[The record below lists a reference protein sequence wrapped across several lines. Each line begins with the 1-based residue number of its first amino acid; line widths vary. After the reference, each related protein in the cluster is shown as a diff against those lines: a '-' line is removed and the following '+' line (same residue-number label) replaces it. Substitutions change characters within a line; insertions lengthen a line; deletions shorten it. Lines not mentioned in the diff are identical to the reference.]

1 MGVIIKKYVDND
13 CLLGVWEITEDY
25 DTLLSTV
32 NLDEADMALLKSFGN
47 HKRKLE
53 WLSVRN
59 LVVEMVAPG
68 TKIVYNRDRKPFLMG
83 NSFNISISHSNNL
96 TSILLSKNK
105 RVGIDLEFMSHKI
118 SRLEF
123 KFINQ
128 QEYITDDEDLK
139 KYHLYIHWC
148 AKEAMY
154 KICDKQEINFRENL
168 TVSPFEPAKEG
179 VTTGELKN
187 RIRHE
192 KFKLH
197 YFEID
202 NYVVVW
208 CNK

>member
-1 MGVIIKKYVDND
+1 MGVIIKKYVDSD

-32 NLDEADMALLKSFGN
+32 NLDDADMALLNSFGN

-59 LVVEMVAPG
+59 LVVDMVAPG

-128 QEYITDDEDLK
+128 QEYITGDENLK

-168 TVSPFEPAKEG
+168 TVSPFEPDNEG
-179 VTTGELKN
+179 VTNGELKN

-197 YFEID
+197 YFKID

>member
-1 MGVIIKKYVDND
+1 MGVIIKKYVDQD

-32 NLDEADMALLKSFGN
+32 NLDEADMELLNSFGN

-59 LVVEMVAPG
+59 LVVDMVAPG
-68 TKIVYNRDRKPFLMG
+68 TKIIYNRDRKPFLMG
-83 NSFNISISHSNNL
+83 NSYNISISHSNNL

-128 QEYITDDEDLK
+128 LEYITNDKALK

-168 TVSPFEPAKEG
+168 TVSPFEPADEG
-179 VTTGELKN
+179 VTNGELKN
-187 RIRHE
+187 RIRYE

-197 YFEID
+197 YFKIN